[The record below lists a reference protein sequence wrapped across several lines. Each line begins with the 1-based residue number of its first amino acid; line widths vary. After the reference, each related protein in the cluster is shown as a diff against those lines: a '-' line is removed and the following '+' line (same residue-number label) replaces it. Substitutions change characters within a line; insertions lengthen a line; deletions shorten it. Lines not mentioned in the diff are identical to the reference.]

1 MTALEMACRKR
12 VIKPRPITGHAET
25 TPIMTGLATSTNRRI
40 AAVATALSLALAASA
55 CNAPVKV
62 RGHLPDPEMMAKIEP
77 GEHGRSDV
85 VNLLGSP
92 STASSF
98 RDKTWYYI
106 GSKEEQIAFFKPD
119 VLERNVFAISFTEGD
134 TVESTRLYTL
144 ADGEKIDPVDRI
156 TPTPGR
162 DLTLMQQLLG
172 NLGRFN
178 PEQGGGSGGS
188 GPSGPTTPNPLP

>member
-1 MTALEMACRKR
+1 MTCPAPWPGQRLAAL
-12 VIKPRPITGHAET
+12 
-25 TPIMTGLATSTNRRI
+25 
-40 AAVATALSLALAASA
+40 AAAASLALAAAA
-55 CNAPVKV
+55 CNPPVKV
-62 RGHLPDPEMMAKIEP
+62 RGHLPDPETMAKIEP

-98 RDKTWYYI
+98 RDRTWYYI

-119 VLERNVFAISFTEGD
+119 VLKRNVFAITFSEGD

-144 ADGEKIDPVDRI
+144 ADGRPVDPVERI

-162 DLTLMQQLLG
+162 DLTVMQQLLG

-178 PEQGGGSGGS
+178 TPQGGGGTGAP
-188 GPSGPTTPNPLP
+188 GPGGPTTPSPLP

>member
-1 MTALEMACRKR
+1 MTAPF
-12 VIKPRPITGHAET
+12 PRA
-25 TPIMTGLATSTNRRI
+25 NRTF
-40 AAVATALSLALAASA
+40 AAVAAAVGLALTVTA

-62 RGHLPDPEMMAKIEP
+62 RGHLPDPETMAKIEP

-85 VNLLGSP
+85 VDLLGSP

-106 GSKEEQIAFFKPD
+106 GSKEEQIAFFKPE
-119 VLERNVFAISFTEGD
+119 VLKRNVFAISFSEGD
-134 TVESTRLYTL
+134 TVETTRLYTL
-144 ADGEKIDPVDRI
+144 ADGQKIEPVDRI

-178 PEQGGGSGGS
+178 TQQGGGGAGAPGPGGPT
-188 GPSGPTTPNPLP
+188 GPSPLP